1 MGGNFDGGFLV
12 EPGPSHEGIDSAGEM
27 ADGQADSTVRRLR
40 FLGSMD
46 QEPPTGAALLTCVNG
61 HITPAGDWC
70 EICGYRMP
78 GTPLPEP
85 VRTEAAEDDVRVAE
99 DEADP
104 SAGSAVTALS
114 TVAVAVTLPSAL
126 DQPPRP
132 SKCVNLA
139 ARLLPGRDRERWVEE
154 WQAEWFDLASRSPRV
169 RAVFVARVILHSG
182 PRLAW
187 LLRVRRPK
195 ETA

>member
-1 MGGNFDGGFLV
+1 MGGDFDGDFLV
-12 EPGPSHEGIDSAGEM
+12 EPGPGHEGIDSAGET
-27 ADGQADSTVRRLR
+27 ADGQADITVRRLR

-46 QEPPTGAALLTCVNG
+46 QEPPSGALLACVNG

-70 EICGYRMP
+70 EVCGHPVP

-85 VRTEAAEDDVRVAE
+85 VRTEAAEDDIRVAE

-104 SAGSAVTALS
+104 SADSAVTALS
-114 TVAVAVTLPSAL
+114 TVAAALPSVLAR
-126 DQPPRP
+126 PPRP

>member
-1 MGGNFDGGFLV
+1 MGGDFEGGFLV
-12 EPGPSHEGIDSAGEM
+12 EPGPGHERIDSAGETT
-27 ADGQADSTVRRLR
+27 DGQADSTVRRLR
-40 FLGSMD
+40 FLGSVD
-46 QEPPTGAALLTCVNG
+46 LEPSTGVIRTCVNG
-61 HITPAGDWC
+61 HATTAGDWC
-70 EICGYRMP
+70 EICGHRMP

-85 VRTEAAEDDVRVAE
+85 VRTEAAEDGIRVAE
-99 DEADP
+99 DEADA
-104 SAGSAVTALS
+104 SAGSAVTTLSIMAAALP
-114 TVAVAVTLPSAL
+114 LAL
-126 DQPPRP
+126 VRPPRP

>member
-1 MGGNFDGGFLV
+1 
-12 EPGPSHEGIDSAGEM
+12 
-27 ADGQADSTVRRLR
+27 
-40 FLGSMD
+40 
-46 QEPPTGAALLTCVNG
+46 
-61 HITPAGDWC
+61 
-70 EICGYRMP
+70 MP

-85 VRTEAAEDDVRVAE
+85 VRTEAAEDGIRVAE

-114 TVAVAVTLPSAL
+114 IVAAALPSAL
-126 DQPPRP
+126 VRTPRP